1 MTDILVVGGGP
12 AGLAAALY
20 AARAGKSV
28 LLLEREVF
36 GGQITQA
43 PLVENYPGLDGISG
57 LELGDRLSL
66 QAEKAGAQI
75 ALNEVHG
82 ISRCADGS
90 FLLDT
95 DDGSISGWT
104 VIYAAGA
111 KPRTMGLTEESVLVG
126 HGISYCALCDGA
138 FFDGQDVAVAGGGN
152 TAFSDALY
160 LSERCRSVTVIHR
173 RKEFRA
179 DRTLVRRVEQT
190 SNIKLLTDAVVIGLD
205 TVNRQLTG
213 LVLNAAQGRT
223 TRLSVTGLFVALGRI
238 PDTGVLVPITGCGPD
253 GYILTTEQMKTSV
266 PGLFAAGDCRCKR
279 VRQLTTAVSDGTIA
293 AVSTCKYLT
302 ER

>member
-28 LLLEREVF
+28 LLLEREVL

-66 QAEKAGAQI
+66 QAERAGAQI
-75 ALNEVHG
+75 VLNEVHG

-95 DDGSISGWT
+95 DDGPISSWT

-111 KPRTMGLTEESVLVG
+111 KPRTMGLTEEPVLVG

-152 TAFSDALY
+152 TALSDALY
-160 LSERCRSVTVIHR
+160 LSERCHSVTVIHR

-179 DRTLVRRVEQT
+179 DRTLVRRAEQT

-205 TVNRQLTG
+205 TVNRQLAG
-213 LVLNAAQGRT
+213 LVLNVARGQT

-238 PDTGVLVPITGCGPD
+238 PDTGVLVPMADCDPD
-253 GYILTTEQMKTSV
+253 GYILTTEQMETSV

-293 AVSTCKYLT
+293 AVSACKYLT